1 MAIEFS
7 LTLIFLKIIFR
18 YTIKNR
24 SILSE
29 KCAIFAIKKYNLYN
43 MNYSTNFF
51 VEKKRRMKC
60 DILLEKQIVIVKSVT
75 KFNNVLCRSHVR

>member
-1 MAIEFS
+1 MAIEIS
-7 LTLIFLKIIFR
+7 LTLIFLKIIFQ

-43 MNYSTNFF
+43 MNYSTNFCRK
-51 VEKKRRMKC
+51 EKENEM
-60 DILLEKQIVIVKSVT
+60 
-75 KFNNVLCRSHVR
+75 